1 MKDQHTKQRSGQDT
15 AVVFDIQHLAVR
27 DGPGIRTSVFF
38 KGCPLRCIWCHNPE
52 SHSTKS
58 QLSFQASLCVG
69 CMECVRVCPVGVH
82 QRVVVDGSAVHA
94 VDHSRCI
101 GCGKCLEVC
110 CYDALSLIGK
120 SYTVDQVLA
129 QIKMDLPYYAIP
141 DQNGE
146 FGGVTLTGGE
156 PMAQFEFLGHLL
168 KRLHELGIHVAME
181 TCGFAETE
189 RYLALLPYVDLF
201 LYDYKATDPEK
212 HTRFTGVGNQLILQ
226 NLRALSDA
234 GARIVLRLPLV
245 PGVNDDDAHLRG
257 IAAVI
262 NSHAGIEHAEV
273 MGYHTLGLSKS
284 DAIGEAPLL
293 ADVEA
298 ADAQKIQS
306 WVDKIVEF
314 GAKKPVLIG

>member
-1 MKDQHTKQRSGQDT
+1 MKDQHTDRQQQT
-15 AVVFDIQHLAVR
+15 ATIFDIQHLAVR

-69 CMECVRVCPVGVH
+69 CMECVKVCPNGVH
-82 QRVVVDGSAVHA
+82 QRVVVDGRAVHA
-94 VDHSRCI
+94 VDHQKCI

-120 SYTVDQVLA
+120 AYTVEEVLQ
-129 QIKMDLPYYAIP
+129 QIRIDLPYYAVP
-141 DQNGE
+141 DQNGAH
-146 FGGVTLTGGE
+146 GGVTVSGGE
-156 PMAQFEFLGHLL
+156 PMAQFAFLKLL
-168 KRLHELGIHVAME
+168 LQRLHEMGIHVSME

-189 RYLALLPYVDLF
+189 RYLEILPYVDLF

-212 HTRFTGVGNQLILQ
+212 HRHFTGVDNELILK
-226 NLRALSDA
+226 NLKALSDA
-234 GARIVLRLPLV
+234 GAKIVLRLPLV
-245 PGVNDDDAHLRG
+245 PGVNDDEGHLRG
-257 IAAVI
+257 IAQVI
-262 NSHAGIEHAEV
+262 NAYPGIEHAEV

-293 ADVEA
+293 SDVDA
-298 ADAQKIQS
+298 ADEQQKQD
-306 WVDKIVEF
+306 WVDRILGF